1 MTWRHWARALS
12 VLSCVAGMLSATS
25 PAAAAGFVD
34 INGRVDD
41 RTGRAPASEADPQ
54 ALGNHQK
61 NVRVDIGARTQ
72 FVNSAG
78 FDPFSK
84 NDVIGQLSL
93 AASYT
98 VWTRD
103 ELSLAALVGFDYGG
117 ASANVRSDA
126 TSLDLRRFTL
136 APEARYHVLRLL
148 VLTAKVG
155 PTLTREAAEVS
166 GGLGTPWSKTGWKF
180 GFDATAGAAVELW
193 GYRSGAAHKPRAWLT
208 AEGGYGWTAPM
219 RLDLAPDDAGTVP
232 QRLATLDLGQLSVA
246 GPLFRITAA
255 LSFW

>member
-1 MTWRHWARALS
+1 MTVCRWSRALG
-12 VLSCVAGMLSATS
+12 AATC
-25 PAAAAGFVD
+25 AAALLLASSRALAVEAQD
-34 INGRVDD
+34 
-41 RTGRAPASEADPQ
+41 APAPSAGD
-54 ALGNHQK
+54 ASLGNHQK
-61 NVRVDIGARTQ
+61 HVRLDIGARTQ
-72 FVNSAG
+72 FVNNKG

-84 NDVIGQLSL
+84 DDVLGQLSLSASYVVWTHDQLSL
-93 AASYT
+93 AA
-98 VWTRD
+98 VG
-103 ELSLAALVGFDYGG
+103 GFDYGG
-117 ASANVRSDA
+117 SSANLRSDA

-166 GGLGTPWSKTGWKF
+166 GGLGTAWLKTGWKF

-193 GYRSGAAHKPRAWLT
+193 GYRSGAAHKPRLWVT
-208 AEGGYGWTAPM
+208 GEGGYGWTAPM
-219 RLDLAPDDAGTVP
+219 KLDFVPDDSGSVP
-232 QRLATLDLGQLSVA
+232 QRLAPLDLGELSVA

>member
-1 MTWRHWARALS
+1 MTRSYWSRALGA
-12 VLSCVAGMLSATS
+12 VTCLATLLLTAS
-25 PAAAAGFVD
+25 HAAAAED
-34 INGRVDD
+34 A
-41 RTGRAPASEADPQ
+41 APPSVLDEQ

-61 NVRVDIGARTQ
+61 HLRLDIGGRTQ
-72 FVNSAG
+72 FVNSKG

-84 NDVIGQLSL
+84 NDVLGQLSL
-93 AASYT
+93 AASYV
-98 VWTRD
+98 VWTHD
-103 ELSLAALVGFDYGG
+103 QLSVAAVGGFDYGG
-117 ASANVRSDA
+117 SSASLRSDQ

-166 GGLGTPWSKTGWKF
+166 GGLGTAWLKTGWKF
-180 GFDATAGAAVELW
+180 GFDATAGAAVEVW
-193 GYRSGAAHKPRAWLT
+193 GYQNGASHKPRVWVT
-208 AEGGYGWTAPM
+208 GEGGYGWTAPM
-219 RLDLAPDDAGTVP
+219 KLGFEPDDSGAVP
-232 QRLATLDLGQLSVA
+232 QRLAALDLGELSVA

>member
-1 MTWRHWARALS
+1 MTLSYWSRALGAVAS
-12 VLSCVAGMLSATS
+12 VATLLLATS
-25 PAAAAGFVD
+25 RAAAAE
-34 INGRVDD
+34 D
-41 RTGRAPASEADPQ
+41 RPAPSPADEQ

-61 NVRVDIGARTQ
+61 HVRVDVGARTQ
-72 FVNSAG
+72 FVNNKG

-84 NDVIGQLSL
+84 NDVLGQLSL

-98 VWTRD
+98 VWTHD
-103 ELSLAALVGFDYGG
+103 QLSLAAVGGFDYGG
-117 ASANVRSDA
+117 SSANLRSDA
-126 TSLDLRRFTL
+126 TSLDLRRFVL

-166 GGLGTPWSKTGWKF
+166 GGLGTAWLKTGWKF

-193 GYRSGAAHKPRAWLT
+193 GYRSGAAHTPRLWVT
-208 AEGGYGWTAPM
+208 GEGGYGWTAPM
-219 RLDLAPDDAGTVP
+219 SLSFAPADSAAAP
-232 QRLATLDLGQLSVA
+232 QRLTPLDLGELSVA

>member
-1 MTWRHWARALS
+1 MTGTYCSRAVS
-12 VLSCVAGMLSATS
+12 AVSCVAVLLSAAS
-25 PAAAAGFVD
+25 PAAAADALD
-34 INGRVDD
+34 INASASD
-41 RTGRAPASEADPQ
+41 RAGRAPASEAESQ

-61 NVRVDIGARTQ
+61 NWRVDIGGRTQ
-72 FVNSAG
+72 FVDSKG
-78 FDPFSK
+78 LDPFSK
-84 NDVIGQLSL
+84 NDVIGQLTL

-98 VWTRD
+98 VWTHD
-103 ELSLAALVGFDYGG
+103 ALSLAALVGFDYGG
-117 ASANVRSDA
+117 ASANLRSDA

-136 APEARYHVLRLL
+136 APEARYHLLRLL

-166 GGLGTPWSKTGWKF
+166 GGLGTSWSKTAWKF

-193 GYRSGAAHKPRAWLT
+193 GYQSGASRKPRAWLT

-219 RLDLAPDDAGTVP
+219 NLNFAADDSGAAP
-232 QRLATLDLGQLSVA
+232 QRLAALDLGELSVA
-246 GPLFRITAA
+246 GPLFRVTAA